1 VFTDCEARV
10 IELACPTSGA
20 EEAAAVLEVLGSGR
34 FVHGPKVEAF
44 EAAFARRHG
53 AEHGVAVSSGTT
65 ALVALLGAHE
75 IGPGDE
81 VVVPAFTFFAT
92 VAAVLAVGAVPVLA
106 DIDPDTYCLDPEAA
120 RAAISPRTRA
130 VMPVH
135 LFGQPADMPRFEALC
150 GERGLALFE
159 DAAQAHGAAVGERPV
174 GSFGGAAFSF
184 YATKNMTTG
193 EGGIVLT
200 NDATIAARLRRWRN
214 HGRGA
219 SGLHEIA
226 GTNARMPELA
236 AAVGLVQL
244 ERLAAANAARRANAR
259 YFDERLRGVSLPRAV
274 PGTTHVYHQYTLRL
288 PPGADREAFVVGLA
302 ERGVRARAYYATPC
316 HRQPA
321 LRAGSA
327 RVEPLPE
334 TERASREVLSI
345 PVHPALDQAARDT
358 IVDAVCTLATRGP
371 H

>member
-1 VFTDCEARV
+1 V
-10 IELACPTSGA
+10 IEIACPTFGP
-20 EEAAAVLEVLGSGR
+20 EEAAAVLEVLASGR
-34 FVHGPKVEAF
+34 VAHGPKVEAF
-44 EAAFARRHG
+44 EEAFARHHG
-53 AEHGVAVSSGTT
+53 AEHGVAMSSGTA
-65 ALVALLGAHE
+65 ALSALLHAHE

-81 VVVPAFTFFAT
+81 VVLPAFTFFAT

-106 DIDPDTYCLDPEAA
+106 DIDPETYCLAPAA
-120 RAAISPRTRA
+120 ALAAISARTRA

-135 LFGQPADMPRFEALC
+135 LFGQPADMPGFERLC
-150 GERGLALFE
+150 RERGLALLE
-159 DAAQAHGAAVGERPV
+159 DAAQAHGAAVGTRHV

-184 YATKNMTTG
+184 YATKNLTTG
-193 EGGIVLT
+193 EGGMALT
-200 NDATIAARLRRWRN
+200 NDAGVAARLRRFRN

-219 SGLHEIA
+219 SGLHETV
-226 GTNARMPELA
+226 GTNSRMTELA

-244 ERLAAANAARRANAR
+244 GRLAAGNAARRENAR
-259 YFDERLRGVSLPRAV
+259 YFDERLRGVVVPRAV
-274 PGTTHVYHQYTLRL
+274 PGTTHVYHQYTLRV
-288 PPGADREAFVVGLA
+288 PAGADRDTFAAELA
-302 ERGVRARAYYATPC
+302 LRGVGARVYYATPC

-345 PVHPALDQAARDT
+345 PVHPGLDDAARARIT
-358 IVDAVCTLATRGP
+358 DAVNALADAV

>member
-1 VFTDCEARV
+1 M
-10 IELACPTSGA
+10 IEIACPMLGP
-20 EEAAAVLEVLGSGR
+20 EEAAAALAVLASGR
-34 FVHGPKVEAF
+34 LVHGPQVEAF

-53 AEHGVAVSSGTT
+53 AEHGVAVSSGTA
-65 ALVALLGAHE
+65 ALVALLRAHE

-106 DIDPDTYCLDPEAA
+106 DIDPETYCLAPEAA

-135 LFGQPADMPRFEALC
+135 LFGQPADMSRFESLC

-159 DAAQAHGAAVGERPV
+159 DAAQAHGAAIGARPV

-184 YATKNMTTG
+184 YATKNLTTG
-193 EGGIVLT
+193 EGGMVLT
-200 NDATIAARLRRWRN
+200 NDAGIAARLRRLRN

-219 SGLHEIA
+219 SGLHEVA
-226 GTNARMPELA
+226 GTNARMTEMA

-244 ERLAAANAARRANAR
+244 ERLADANAARRANAR
-259 YFDERLRGVSLPRAV
+259 YFDERLRGVGLPRAV

-288 PPGADREAFVVGLA
+288 PASADRDAFVAGLV
-302 ERGVRARAYYATPC
+302 ERGVGARVYYATPC

-321 LRAGSA
+321 LRAASA

-345 PVHPALDQAARDT
+345 PVHPGLDEAARQT
-358 IVDAVCTLATRGP
+358 IVDAVSALAERGAD
-371 H
+371 